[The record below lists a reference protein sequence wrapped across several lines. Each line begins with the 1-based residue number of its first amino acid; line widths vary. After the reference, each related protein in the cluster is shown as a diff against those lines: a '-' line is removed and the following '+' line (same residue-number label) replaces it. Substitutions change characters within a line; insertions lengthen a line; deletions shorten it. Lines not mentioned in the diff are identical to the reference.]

1 MRKHHNDPFLNEQSI
16 SVCVLVAK
24 CRIIIMM
31 IFIIKATA
39 HAGRQKSDKTEHAGE
54 VVRCPL
60 VMNAPPQSI
69 FSIFL

>member
-1 MRKHHNDPFLNEQSI
+1 MRKRHNDPFLNEPSI

-24 CRIIIMM
+24 CPIIVIMT
-31 IFIIKATA
+31 FIIKATA
-39 HAGRQKSDKTEHAGE
+39 HTGQQKSDKIEHAGE